1 MKPRIEPISA
11 QMPNCSVPSA
21 PRMIGVTTSPETS
34 VAA

>member
-1 MKPRIEPISA
+1 MKARIEPIRA

-21 PRMIGVTTSPETS
+21 PTMIGVTTSPDAS

>member
-21 PRMIGVTTSPETS
+21 PTMIGVTTSPDTS